1 MAGGR
6 CSVGAVPRVAVA
18 GSELH
23 YERRG
28 HGPPLLLIQGM
39 GANGTHWGEPFLSA
53 LERDFE
59 LVLYDHRGIGRSAPL
74 QGPAG
79 ITVAGLAG
87 DALALL
93 DALGIAQAHVLGI
106 SMGGMIAQEVAL
118 AAPERILSLILGATS
133 CGGTQARAT
142 APEVVQRLTT
152 VALSRDRELMLRT
165 GFELVV
171 SRRHAAD
178 PAHFAAFVAATEQF
192 PASLPVLLAQ
202 KGAADGHDAYS
213 RLRAVRLPTLVIH
226 GTADELLASINGDL
240 VASLIP
246 GARLE
251 LLEGVGHLFFWEQP
265 QRSAELVREF
275 ASGARVLSGA

>member
-1 MAGGR
+1 M
-6 CSVGAVPRVAVA
+6 AVA

-28 HGPPLLLIQGM
+28 QGPALLLVQGM
-39 GANGTHWGEPFLSA
+39 GANASHWGEPFLTE

-59 LVLYDHRGIGRSAPL
+59 LVLYDHRGVGRSAPL
-74 QGPAG
+74 TGSAG
-79 ITVAGLAG
+79 LTVAGLAQ

-93 DALGIAQAHVLGI
+93 DALEIRRAHVLGF
-106 SMGGMIAQEVAL
+106 SMGGMIAQELAL
-118 AAPERILSLILGATS
+118 AAPERVLSLILGATS

-171 SRRHAAD
+171 SRGHAAD
-178 PAHFAAFVAATEQF
+178 PAHFARFAAAAQQF
-192 PASLPVLLAQ
+192 PASVPVLLAQ
-202 KGAADGHDAYS
+202 KGAADRHDAYS
-213 RLRAVRLPTLVIH
+213 RLRSLRMPALVIH
-226 GTADELLASINGDL
+226 GTADEVLDAINGDL
-240 VASLIP
+240 VASLVP

-265 QRSAELVREF
+265 QRSAELVRGF
-275 ASGARVLSGA
+275 ALDAGVLSRA

>member
-1 MAGGR
+1 
-6 CSVGAVPRVAVA
+6 VAVA

-28 HGPPLLLIQGM
+28 QGAPLLLIQGM
-39 GANGTHWGEPFLSA
+39 GANAAHWGEPFLA
-53 LERDFE
+53 ELERDFE
-59 LVLYDHRGIGRSAPL
+59 LILYDHRGIGRSAPL
-74 QGPAG
+74 AG
-79 ITVAGLAG
+79 SAGVTVAGLAD

-93 DALGIAQAHVLGI
+93 DALEIAQAHVLGF
-106 SMGGMIAQEVAL
+106 SMGGMVAQELAL
-118 AAPERILSLILGATS
+118 AAPGRVVSLILGATS

-152 VALSRDRELMLRT
+152 VALSRDKELMLRT

-171 SRRHAAD
+171 SRGHAAA
-178 PAHFAAFVAATEQF
+178 PAHFARFAAAAAQF
-192 PASLPVLLAQ
+192 PAGVPVLLAQ
-202 KGAADGHDAYS
+202 KAAADRHDAYA
-213 RLRAVRLPTLVIH
+213 RLRGLRVPALVIH
-226 GTADELLASINGDL
+226 GTADQLLAPINGDL

-265 QRSAELVREF
+265 QRSAELVRGF
-275 ASGARVLSGA
+275 ALDAGVLSRA